1 MAHDRLC
8 QESRQLPMNQI
19 FNVLVVIVHN
29 SEKIVRYAPIER
41 QKRLAMA

>member
-1 MAHDRLC
+1 M
-8 QESRQLPMNQI
+8 SRITATPNEPI

-29 SEKIVRYAPIER
+29 IEKIVRYAPIER